1 MSEEFLKR
9 QIEFS
14 SSIDD
19 AIESC
24 QRYRI
29 GLKESLKKIL
39 ERAKEALNLDGVFI
53 FTYDEKLKKRFFFL
67 GEESLPS
74 KYSLHDYININNSIF
89 KKIDNKEIY
98 IQPLDIFGEKIG
110 IIGFITTN
118 SNENEYKTLL
128 DAFAE
133 ELDNYLYQIIH
144 ERKKQFLITK
154 LNEAIRKQV
163 FNDGLMEAIEILYGV
178 IPFYKLSLI
187 YQDNSVYEI
196 GYKIFNQLELA
207 FDYTNPQKQYKELK
221 DLIQYDSLFVEKKF
235 ITEKSIIFP
244 IKNNSLEQENIG
256 FVFVEPTDR
265 EFQTYEIDLFRIFSE
280 IVNYR
285 LVDFH
290 REQKILRRFFSQN
303 ITSRLLS
310 DSEYNKKYLLPRVQE
325 VAILFSDINSFTKIS
340 EQILKKPEL
349 IGHFV
354 DYWSKMVVNI
364 VFKNGG
370 VFDKM
375 VGDCVIAHF
384 GPPFFEKS
392 APEMILEAVKT
403 AKEIQEATISM
414 IDNPDFKQIKESF
427 LIKGMGVATG
437 INFAPLNVGFFGQ
450 NADYTGFSSGMNNTA
465 RLQSLA
471 TFRETLIMK
480 SAKEI
485 LVKSNSN
492 FINSIK
498 FSEEKNAMVK
508 NVAEPLKYYLIDFS

>member
-1 MSEEFLKR
+1 MGEEFLKR

-19 AIESC
+19 SIESC
-24 QRYRI
+24 QRYRL

-39 ERAKEALNLDGVFI
+39 EVAKEELNLDSIFI

-67 GEESLPS
+67 GEENTPF
-74 KYSLHDYININNSIF
+74 KYNLYEYINLMDSVYVEKNG
-89 KKIDNKEIY
+89 KDIY
-98 IQPLDIFGEKIG
+98 VQPLDIFGEKIG
-110 IIGFITTN
+110 VIGFIASN
-118 SNENEYKTLL
+118 SNQEELTILL
-128 DAFAE
+128 DTFAE
-133 ELDNYLYQIIH
+133 ELDNYLYQVIH

-163 FNDGLMEAIEILYGV
+163 FNDGLIEAIDILYDV
-178 IPFYKLSLI
+178 IPFCKLSLI
-187 YQDNSVYEI
+187 YQDNSIYEI
-196 GYKIFNQLELA
+196 GYKIFDKTELL
-207 FDYTNPQKQYKELK
+207 FDYTNSQKHSKELRE
-221 DLIQYDSLFVEKKF
+221 LEQYDANFVEKNFK
-235 ITEKSIIFP
+235 TDKSIIFP

-256 FVFVEPTDR
+256 FVFIEPTDKK
-265 EFQTYEIDLFRIFSE
+265 FQTYEIDLFRIFSE

-290 REQKILRRFFSQN
+290 REQKILRRFFSQD

-310 DSEYNKKYLLPRVQE
+310 DPEYNKKYLSPRVHE

-340 EQILKKPEL
+340 EQILQKPEL

-354 DYWSKMVVNI
+354 DYWSKLVVDI

-384 GPPFFEKS
+384 GPPFFENS
-392 APEMILEAVKT
+392 PTEMIKNALKA

-414 IDNPDFKQIKESF
+414 IDNPDFKKIKDSA

-471 TFRETLIMK
+471 TFRETLIMRN
-480 SAKEI
+480 AKNI
-485 LVKSNSN
+485 ISVSTDDFVKSL
-492 FINSIK
+492 K

-508 NVAEPLKYYLIDFS
+508 NVAEPLRYHHVIF